1 MSITIRPTR
10 WTVGLAGAASQLI
23 YDRQTGTFSVASPNQ
38 NEQTPGRW
46 LA

>member
-1 MSITIRPTR
+1 MSIAIRPTR

-23 YDRQTGTFSVASPNQ
+23 YDRQTGTFSVASPYQ
-38 NEQTPGRW
+38 NEQTSGRR